1 MAERT
6 VREDL
11 RDEVRS
17 HYARVASQ
25 LVTAEEAVPATGGAT
40 CCGPTPGQAA
50 GSGTC
55 CGAEAAPGP
64 TFGASLYSS
73 AELVDLPVAAVGAS
87 LGCGN
92 PILLAELREGERVL
106 DLGSGGGI
114 DVLLAARRV
123 GDDGF
128 VYGVDMTDEMLRLA
142 WENAGTAGVENVE
155 FRKGF
160 IEDLPLP
167 DGEVDVVISNCVL
180 NLSTDAPAVM
190 SEMHR
195 VLRPG
200 GRIGLSDVVAE
211 DRLSAAERAERGSF
225 AGCIAGAMSR
235 REYLDGLAAA
245 GFVEAEVTFT
255 HEVADGIHGA
265 IIRAVKPPVPAQSR

>member
-167 DGEVDVVISNCVL
+167 DGEVDVVISR
-180 NLSTDAPAVM
+180 S
-190 SEMHR
+190 
-195 VLRPG
+195 
-200 GRIGLSDVVAE
+200 GRRCSPRCA
-211 DRLSAAERAERGSF
+211 
-225 AGCIAGAMSR
+225 SR
-235 REYLDGLAAA
+235 RGC
-245 GFVEAEVTFT
+245 
-255 HEVADGIHGA
+255 
-265 IIRAVKPPVPAQSR
+265 

>member
-142 WENAGTAGVENVE
+142 WENAGTAGVENASPASTEDPPARCRGRRRHLQLRPQPVDRRARRCRMYRCGRGRTA
-155 FRKGF
+155 FR
-160 IEDLPLP
+160 PLP
-167 DGEVDVVISNCVL
+167 RTAQRRRACRADL
-180 NLSTDAPAVM
+180 R
-190 SEMHR
+190 R
-195 VLRPG
+195 VH
-200 GRIGLSDVVAE
+200 
-211 DRLSAAERAERGSF
+211 
-225 AGCIAGAMSR
+225 AGAMSR
-235 REYLDGLAAA
+235 QEYLDAWPLRVSREDVHAQ
-245 GFVEAEVTFT
+245 
-255 HEVADGIHGA
+255 ADGIHGT
-265 IIRAVKPPVPAQSR
+265 IRAGQSPRILRSRDVARTARAISPRRW

>member
-1 MAERT
+1 MR
-6 VREDL
+6 
-11 RDEVRS
+11 
-17 HYARVASQ
+17 
-25 LVTAEEAVPATGGAT
+25 P
-40 CCGPTPGQAA
+40 
-50 GSGTC
+50 
-55 CGAEAAPGP
+55 
-64 TFGASLYSS
+64 
-73 AELVDLPVAAVGAS
+73 
-87 LGCGN
+87 
-92 PILLAELREGERVL
+92 
-106 DLGSGGGI
+106 
-114 DVLLAARRV
+114 
-123 GDDGF
+123 
-128 VYGVDMTDEMLRLA
+128 
-142 WENAGTAGVENVE
+142 
-155 FRKGF
+155 
-160 IEDLPLP
+160 
-167 DGEVDVVISNCVL
+167 
-180 NLSTDAPAVM
+180 VM

>member
-1 MAERT
+1 
-6 VREDL
+6 
-11 RDEVRS
+11 
-17 HYARVASQ
+17 
-25 LVTAEEAVPATGGAT
+25 
-40 CCGPTPGQAA
+40 
-50 GSGTC
+50 
-55 CGAEAAPGP
+55 
-64 TFGASLYSS
+64 
-73 AELVDLPVAAVGAS
+73 VAAVGAS

-92 PILLAELREGERVL
+92 PILLAELHEGERVL

-123 GDDGF
+123 GEGGF

-142 WENAGTAGVENVE
+142 RESAGTAGVENVE

-180 NLSTDAPAVM
+180 NLSTDAPAVL

>member
-40 CCGPTPGQAA
+40 WCGPTPGQAA

-128 VYGVDMTDEMLRLA
+128 VYGVVMTDEMLRLA